1 MDEARSNLVGA
12 TTFTHGGDSMSSHLD
27 YEINKELGEC
37 YLFMGELDKA
47 EDYYTKAAANSEE
60 QADPYM
66 GLATIAMQRG
76 DMAGALTHYSKAA
89 TIQESDKALAG
100 LGLVHMN
107 QGEHA
112 RAFDLFGR
120 ALTLNPANAVA
131 LGCIVREGYE
141 QQRVADV
148 IPFLRASLEATQD
161 ENTRITLAGCLLF
174 LGDKEEARRHLSEV
188 LDADPD
194 NTSAR
199 ELYDHIAA

>member
-1 MDEARSNLVGA
+1 MSN
-12 TTFTHGGDSMSSHLD
+12 HLD

-107 QGEHA
+107 QGEHTQ
-112 RAFDLFGR
+112 AFDLFRR

-131 LGCIVREGYE
+131 LSCLVREGYE
-141 QQRVADV
+141 QQRVADIV
-148 IPFLRASLEATQD
+148 PYLRASLEATND
-161 ENTRITLAGCLLF
+161 ENTHITLAGCLLF
-174 LGDKEEARRHLSEV
+174 LGEKEEARQHLADV
-188 LDADPD
+188 LAANPG
-194 NTSAR
+194 NSSAR
-199 ELYDHIAA
+199 ELYEHVAV

>member
-1 MDEARSNLVGA
+1 
-12 TTFTHGGDSMSSHLD
+12 MSSHLD

-131 LGCIVREGYE
+131 LLHR
-141 QQRVADV
+141 
-148 IPFLRASLEATQD
+148 
-161 ENTRITLAGCLLF
+161 
-174 LGDKEEARRHLSEV
+174 ARRLRTTAGGGCHSLPARQPGGHSGRKHPNHPGGVPALSG
-188 LDADPD
+188 
-194 NTSAR
+194 R
-199 ELYDHIAA
+199 

>member
-1 MDEARSNLVGA
+1 
-12 TTFTHGGDSMSSHLD
+12 MSSHLD

-174 LGDKEEARRHLSEV
+174 LGDKEEARRRSKQ
-188 LDADPD
+188 D
-194 NTSAR
+194 R
-199 ELYDHIAA
+199 RQAAM

>member
-1 MDEARSNLVGA
+1 MSN
-12 TTFTHGGDSMSSHLD
+12 HLD

-47 EDYYTKAAANSEE
+47 EDYYIKAAANSEQ

-107 QGEHA
+107 QGGHVA
-112 RAFDLFGR
+112 AFDLFGR
-120 ALTLNPANAVA
+120 ALALNPANAVA
-131 LGCIVREGYE
+131 LGCLVREGYE
-141 QQRVADV
+141 QQRVAEV
-148 IPFLRASLEATQD
+148 VPFLRASLEATSD

-174 LGDKEEARRHLSEV
+174 LGDKEEALQHLNEV
-188 LDADPD
+188 LTANPG
-194 NTSAR
+194 NASAR

>member
-1 MDEARSNLVGA
+1 
-12 TTFTHGGDSMSSHLD
+12 MSSHLD

-37 YLFMGELDKA
+37 YLFMGEL
-47 EDYYTKAAANSEE
+47 E
-60 QADPYM
+60 
-66 GLATIAMQRG
+66 
-76 DMAGALTHYSKAA
+76 
-89 TIQESDKALAG
+89 ALAG

-148 IPFLRASLEATQD
+148 VPFLRASLEATQD

>member
-1 MDEARSNLVGA
+1 
-12 TTFTHGGDSMSSHLD
+12 MSSHLD

-47 EDYYTKAAANSEE
+47 EDYYIKASASSGE

-112 RAFDLFGR
+112 QAFDLFSR
-120 ALTLNPANAVA
+120 ALALNPANAVA

-141 QQRVADV
+141 QQRVEEI
-148 IPFLRASLEATQD
+148 IPLLRSSLDATHD
-161 ENTRITLAGCLLF
+161 SNTRITLAGCLLF
-174 LGDKEEARRHLSEV
+174 VGETEEARRHLSEI
-188 LDADPD
+188 LDADPG
-194 NTSAR
+194 NANAR

>member
-1 MDEARSNLVGA
+1 
-12 TTFTHGGDSMSSHLD
+12 
-27 YEINKELGEC
+27 
-37 YLFMGELDKA
+37 
-47 EDYYTKAAANSEE
+47 
-60 QADPYM
+60 
-66 GLATIAMQRG
+66 
-76 DMAGALTHYSKAA
+76 
-89 TIQESDKALAG
+89 
-100 LGLVHMN
+100 MN

>member
-1 MDEARSNLVGA
+1 MSNQ
-12 TTFTHGGDSMSSHLD
+12 LD

-148 IPFLRASLEATQD
+148 VPFLRASLEATQD

>member
-1 MDEARSNLVGA
+1 
-12 TTFTHGGDSMSSHLD
+12 MSSHLD

-47 EDYYTKAAANSEE
+47 EDYYIKASASSGE
-60 QADPYM
+60 QAEPYM

-107 QGEHA
+107 QGEHDQ
-112 RAFDLFGR
+112 AFDLFSR
-120 ALTLNPANAVA
+120 ALSLNPANAVA

-141 QQRVADV
+141 QKRVEEI
-148 IPFLRASLEATQD
+148 IPFLRSSLDATHD
-161 ENTRITLAGCLLF
+161 NNTRITLAGCLLF
-174 LGDKEEARRHLSEV
+174 VGEKEEARGHLNEV
-188 LDADPD
+188 LAADPG
-194 NTSAR
+194 NASAR
-199 ELYDHIAA
+199 ELYDHIDA

>member
-1 MDEARSNLVGA
+1 
-12 TTFTHGGDSMSSHLD
+12 MSSHLD

-47 EDYYTKAAANSEE
+47 EDYYHKAAANSDE

-76 DMAGALTHYSKAA
+76 DMAGALNHYSKAA

-112 RAFDLFGR
+112 QAFELFRR

-131 LGCIVREGYE
+131 LGCLVREGYE
-141 QQRVADV
+141 QKRVEE
-148 IPFLRASLEATQD
+148 ILPFLRANLEATNE
-161 ENTRITLAGCLLF
+161 ENTRITLAGCLLY
-174 LGDKEEARRHLSEV
+174 LGNKEEARQHLSDV
-188 LDADPD
+188 LAANPG
-194 NTSAR
+194 NASAQ